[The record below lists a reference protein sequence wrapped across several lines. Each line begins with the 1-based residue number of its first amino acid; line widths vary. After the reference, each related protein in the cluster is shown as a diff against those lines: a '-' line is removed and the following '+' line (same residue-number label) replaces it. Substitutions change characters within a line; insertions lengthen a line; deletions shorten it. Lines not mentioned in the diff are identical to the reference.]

1 MACVDLLSC
10 IDLERFER
18 TPLQR
23 EPFSWVVTPGFVC
36 AGALA
41 RICAAYPKLKGGSY
55 PLESLEIPPS
65 LQALIAALDT
75 DAFEDAVARKFD
87 VTLAGRPKFYSL
99 RGYCRLKDGKIH
111 TDSMD
116 KIITILVYFHETWE
130 HERGRLR
137 LLRDGHDME
146 NHIAEISPAGGTL
159 LAFRRSAASWHG
171 HPPFE
176 GVRRALQ
183 MNWMESQGA
192 KGFSSWRHRFS
203 AWLKG

>member
-1 MACVDLLSC
+1 MEY
-10 IDLERFER
+10 IDLEKFEQASLR
-18 TPLQR
+18 R
-23 EPFSWVVTPGFVC
+23 EPFSWIAVPGFVR
-36 AGALA
+36 ARALA
-41 RICAAYPKLKGGSY
+41 QICASYPRLKGGSY
-55 PLESLEIPPS
+55 ALESLEISPV
-65 LQALIAALDT
+65 LQALIGVLDAP
-75 DAFEDAVARKFD
+75 AFEDAVARKFD
-87 VTLAGRPKFYSL
+87 TALAGRPKFYSL

-116 KIITILVYFHETWE
+116 KIITVLVYFHETWE

-137 LLRDGHDME
+137 LLRDGRDME
-146 NHIAEISPAGGTL
+146 NYAAEISPAGGTL
-159 LAFRRSAASWHG
+159 LAFRRSARSWHG

-192 KGFSSWRHRFS
+192 KGFSSWRHRVS